1 MVKNFSP
8 SDADSRSLIAAVR
21 LLGEGLGR
29 ESSSLKR
36 DLHAKFY
43 PGFGRVEGLVRRRI
57 IMQFRPWESLFSQEA
72 MELLHF
78 SYDVE
83 EKLIHSIASQSRADS
98 LEILR
103 ALRERLD
110 RLDRLLRATHRR
122 ISKFRSDTVLD
133 TEQIYDFSRQTERIA
148 LYAQYLA
155 LILLRPPSSVQAI
168 TDPRFLGIDW
178 SEVEAYADHWPQ
190 VVEVEVLTPTP
201 PSAGYAHAPSLREPI
216 RPNSGTRSGEIL
228 RKMRR

>member
-29 ESSSLKR
+29 EASTLKR
-36 DLHAKFY
+36 EIHAKFY
-43 PGFGRVEGLVRRRI
+43 PGFGRVDGLVRRRI
-57 IMQFRPWESLFSQEA
+57 IMLLRPWDTLFSQEA

-83 EKLIHSIASQSRADS
+83 EKLIHTIASQNRGDA

-122 ISKFRSDTVLD
+122 IRKFRNETVLD
-133 TEQIYDFSRQTERIA
+133 TEQLYDFSKQTERIA

-155 LILLRPPSSVQAI
+155 LILLRPPSSVSAI
-168 TDPRFLGIDW
+168 TDPRFLGLDW
-178 SEVEAYADHWPQ
+178 SEVEAYADHWPE
-190 VVEVEVLTPTP
+190 VVEAEVVTPTATRP
-201 PSAGYAHAPSLREPI
+201 FAYPAAASRETYRPSSGSRSTEIQRKLR
-216 RPNSGTRSGEIL
+216 R
-228 RKMRR
+228 